1 MNLPGA
7 LSVQG
12 AENQRKLQEIE
23 DQTLKVLSSSEGQIL
38 DDEEAVNVLQSSK
51 VLADEISEKQ
61 NIADETENKIDVARA
76 GYKPV
81 AHHTSILYFCA
92 SDMGYID
99 PMYQYSLQWFIR
111 LFVTSIKVRDA
122 HIMDVCHGMKVQPHS
137 EWQP

>member
-1 MNLPGA
+1 M
-7 LSVQG
+7 
-12 AENQRKLQEIE
+12 
-23 DQTLKVLSSSEGQIL
+23 KVLSSSEGQIL

-61 NIADETENKIDVARA
+61 KIADVTEKNIDETRA

-81 AHHTSILYFCA
+81 AHHTSILYFCV

-111 LFVTSIKVRDA
+111 LFVLSIKVCNSFLGSAALVVHFYRCNGNGSQDQVQ
-122 HIMDVCHGMKVQPHS
+122 MLTRVDFHGAAGV
-137 EWQP
+137 